1 MVPNDC
7 PFDKKLD
14 IWGNRVPE
22 NVQEAT
28 TYINDTLELCW
39 ASARQVF
46 GDKANP
52 EHALQ
57 IYDRIILRIKNEARS
72 NSVNEN

>member
-14 IWGNRVPE
+14 VWGNRVPE
-22 NVQEAT
+22 DVRDAAT
-28 TYINDTLELCW
+28 YTNDTLELCW
-39 ASARQVF
+39 ASARQIF

-52 EHALQ
+52 EHAIQ
-57 IYDRIILRIKNEARS
+57 IYDRVDLRIKDKVMI
-72 NSVNEN
+72 NSISQN